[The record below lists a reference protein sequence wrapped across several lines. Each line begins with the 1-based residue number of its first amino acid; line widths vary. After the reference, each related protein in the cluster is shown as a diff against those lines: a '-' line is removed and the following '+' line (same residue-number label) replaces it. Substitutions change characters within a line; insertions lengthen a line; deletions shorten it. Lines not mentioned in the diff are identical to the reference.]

1 MKFLEPINF
10 KHSDKKPLVTDNIT
24 DSLEKKTNQS
34 VQANK
39 SIQDTQSVNNI
50 DTNDDDFLDAL
61 SEERLPNEIRFSP
74 NRRNSELEQLQQ
86 QQQNIE
92 EQNKSIN
99 ESNINKSNEI
109 DSKDKQAKDLEM
121 MHNYILTGKLIQP
134 IRIFNMQWY
143 MHIITLQE
151 SEDVISRAESYN
163 EDSKQ
168 WAQVL
173 IMLSYAV
180 DQIEDHKF
188 KSFEETR
195 DFLEQLPLQMLY
207 KIIEK
212 YNELFKQQEDLMSK
226 PQLLR
231 NLVQNDFLRI
241 KYQVMKNTGLVPA
254 DSRVSKM
261 NDAQWLWYYYNME
274 EDLEQQTDIRQ
285 SELDYLGIF
294 MNPKMAQEMIKVNE
308 RARKKRRA
316 EKKKM
321 YKAMATTTEEPV
333 SSSLD
338 DVFGEDTMAYQ
349 SDNTTVNTE
358 FEKELQ
364 AALGGNTNQQF
375 TELFDDESA
384 GNPYE
389 DMDDFME
396 RVNAFK
402 QFAGTDY
409 GYKKPQKIKINPFI
423 RNQSNNSQPIDKN
436 EMIDKGKQLI
446 QNNQSNKASQTNND
460 LQPKWKRDSD
470 REFIKKTGI
479 NLNAL
484 PQQSVD
490 IREELNKLPDDID
503 FMSIDDD

>member
-1 MKFLEPINF
+1 
-10 KHSDKKPLVTDNIT
+10 
-24 DSLEKKTNQS
+24 
-34 VQANK
+34 
-39 SIQDTQSVNNI
+39 
-50 DTNDDDFLDAL
+50 
-61 SEERLPNEIRFSP
+61 
-74 NRRNSELEQLQQ
+74 
-86 QQQNIE
+86 
-92 EQNKSIN
+92 
-99 ESNINKSNEI
+99 
-109 DSKDKQAKDLEM
+109 
-121 MHNYILTGKLIQP
+121 
-134 IRIFNMQWY
+134 
-143 MHIITLQE
+143 
-151 SEDVISRAESYN
+151 
-163 EDSKQ
+163 
-168 WAQVL
+168 
-173 IMLSYAV
+173 
-180 DQIEDHKF
+180 
-188 KSFEETR
+188 
-195 DFLEQLPLQMLY
+195 
-207 KIIEK
+207 
-212 YNELFKQQEDLMSK
+212 
-226 PQLLR
+226 
-231 NLVQNDFLRI
+231 
-241 KYQVMKNTGLVPA
+241 
-254 DSRVSKM
+254 M